1 MLQKKFLIHIHH
13 IGSHFTNGLMPVS
26 ALLLTL
32 HFVFGERSYETA
44 AFYCVI
50 LSMVAAPAV
59 FFSGYLDWRTR
70 FEGRSTRIFNHK
82 RLFGVFFMLLSIVLV
97 GWRIMRPEVA
107 MTAGGLRYIYLAMVY
122 IDTGFAMYLGY
133 LGGKFI

>member
-1 MLQKKFLIHIHH
+1 MTKNKVVVHIHH
-13 IGSHFTNGLMPVS
+13 IGSHFTNGLMPVA

-32 HFVFGERSYETA
+32 HFVLGERSYEVA
-44 AFYCVI
+44 AFYCII
-50 LSMVAAPAV
+50 LAMVAAPAV
-59 FFSGYLDWRTR
+59 FFSGFYDWRTR
-70 FEGRSTRIFNHK
+70 FEGRSTYIFNHK

-107 MTAGGLRYIYLAMVY
+107 VTASGLRYVYIAMVY
-122 IDTGFAMYLGY
+122 IDTGFAVYLGY

>member
-1 MLQKKFLIHIHH
+1 MGQKKLLIHIHH
-13 IGSHFTNGLMPVS
+13 IGSHFTNGLMPVA
-26 ALLLTL
+26 ALLLAL
-32 HFVFGERSYETA
+32 HFVSGERNFEAA

-50 LSMVAAPAV
+50 LSMVAAPVV

-70 FEGRSTRIFNHK
+70 FERRSTYIFNHK
-82 RLFGVFFMLLSIVLV
+82 RLFGVFFMLLSVMLV
-97 GWRIMRPEVA
+97 IWRIMRPEVA
-107 MTAGGLRYIYLAMVY
+107 MPASGLRYVYMALLY